1 MKKIVWLCSSP
12 TPYND
17 CLFTAIHNRANIDL
31 EVVYRQTY
39 LDSYPWRKTGREAYS
54 SRKLSEYLGFDL
66 KLIKQVL
73 FDKNIVFVVG
83 GWHPSFW
90 FLIFFM
96 SIKASKFLVWS
107 DTPND
112 LHQRGII
119 KSFVR
124 NFWLKLI
131 FKNCFAL
138 LGMGK
143 PCVDRLV
150 NLGANPSKVFNFPL
164 WIPLKKQ
171 HVKQSRDVEKT
182 IRVVSIGRL
191 VEVKGLEWLIHAAA
205 QVNAAEPSL
214 CIEYVICGD
223 GPLRS
228 DLDELIGR
236 EGLTDSFIIT
246 GWLEHEEVYKILDT
260 ADIYVHPAIWEPYG
274 AVILEAMAA
283 GLTILGSDNT
293 MAALDRVEDGVTGLI
308 HEAGNVGMITEQ
320 ILRLAKNS
328 EERKR
333 MGRSS
338 YELSRKFPVESGVE
352 EFLRLASIDADM
364 TQII

>member
-17 CLFTAIHNRANIDL
+17 CLFAAIHNRENVDL
-31 EVVYRQTY
+31 EVVYRKAY
-39 LDSYPWRKTGREAYS
+39 LDSYPWRKTGMEAYS
-54 SRKLSEYLGFDL
+54 SRKLTEYLGFDL
-66 KLIKQVL
+66 KLIKQIL
-73 FDKNIVFVVG
+73 FGKNIVFVVG

-90 FLIFFM
+90 FSILFM
-96 SIKASKFLVWS
+96 SIKPSKFLVWS

-112 LHQRGII
+112 LHERGFIT
-119 KSFVR
+119 SFVR

-138 LGMGK
+138 LGTGK
-143 PCVDRLV
+143 PCVDRFV
-150 NLGANPSKVFNFPL
+150 SMGANPSKVFSFPL
-164 WIPLKKQ
+164 WIPLKEQ
-171 HVKQSRDVEKT
+171 GVKQSKGAEET

-191 VEVKGLEWLIHAAA
+191 VEVKGLDGLIHAAV
-205 QVNAAEPSL
+205 QVNAAEPGLS
-214 CIEYVICGD
+214 IEYVICGD
-223 GPLRS
+223 GPLRK

-246 GWLEHEEVYKILDT
+246 GWLEHEEVSKILDT
-260 ADIYVHPAIWEPYG
+260 ADIYMHPAIWEPYG

-283 GLTILGSDNT
+283 GLPILGSDNT
-293 MAALDRVEDGVTGLI
+293 MAVLDRVEDGVTGLV
-308 HEAGNVGMITEQ
+308 HEAGNVGMIAEH

-328 EERKR
+328 VERKR

-338 YELSRKFPVESGVE
+338 YELSRKYPVEAGVE
-352 EFLRLASIDADM
+352 EFLRLASIEANV
-364 TQII
+364 TQKI